1 MAEKEKVNLNDG
13 SECEIICKRLGGRRA
28 FQLSSKILNI
38 NEFAG
43 DKDNPIFR
51 GEMNITQA
59 PEICW
64 DHIVT
69 ECPQR
74 DDVCVKDMQRIY
86 DKYAKDDIDTAMKP
100 TLNPK
105 S

>member
-1 MAEKEKVNLNDG
+1 MAEKEKVKLNDG
-13 SECEIICKRLGGRRA
+13 SECEITCKRLGGRRA

-38 NEFAG
+38 NEFQG
-43 DKDNPIFR
+43 TQENPIFK

-64 DHIVT
+64 DHIVS
-69 ECPQR
+69 ECPHR
-74 DDVCVKDMQRIY
+74 DQVCVEDMQRIY
-86 DKYAKDDIDTAMKP
+86 DKYGKADIEAAMKP